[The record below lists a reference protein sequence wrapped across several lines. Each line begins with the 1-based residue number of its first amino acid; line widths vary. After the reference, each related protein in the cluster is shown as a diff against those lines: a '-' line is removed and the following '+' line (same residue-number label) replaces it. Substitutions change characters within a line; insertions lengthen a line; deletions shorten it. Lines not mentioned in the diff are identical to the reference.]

1 MFNTK
6 FIGDESAGREPL
18 SILASMAVECVRDY
32 GVAAND
38 AASRDVTADEHRV
51 MWTAYRALCESRGL
65 RAVGSYELTWALYC
79 LGVLESAV
87 GWFCMGDDV
96 AAYAWPE
103 HRVALMLSIPLSS
116 FAEEDSAEEI
126 LEMAYHEEA
135 RDAAF
140 QQVGWTVVRIDPRS
154 RRLDEQLARVADFV
168 AAQSPDTA
176 S

>member
-1 MFNTK
+1 MFNMN
-6 FIGDESAGREPL
+6 FVDDQSASREPL
-18 SILASMAVECVRDY
+18 AILADLAIEAVSVSSSDVSDAVPRDTD
-32 GVAAND
+32 G
-38 AASRDVTADEHRV
+38 DEYHV
-51 MWTAYRALCESRGL
+51 MWAAFRALCESRGL
-65 RAVGSYELTWALYC
+65 RAVGSYEVTWALYG
-79 LGVLESAV
+79 LGALDSAV
-87 GWFCMGDDV
+87 GWFCLGDYF
-96 AAYAWPE
+96 AAYAWPH

-140 QQVGWTVVRIDPRS
+140 QQEGWTVVRIDPRS